1 MQPRSSVSNFRPVHW
16 FSKDEWKK
24 AYLSMFGPQ
33 SNEESKKIA
42 LQILFVWK
50 ARNPYLPSAIESTL
64 GLFEVDLQS
73 PKDDSL
79 SDVPDRLLRLMYSSV
94 LMRFINHTLDD
105 AQSKKLTLLQAAAQ
119 MNIPD
124 WIISLRHEAAH
135 GHELP
140 SLDILKNAT
149 HFALNW
155 LHDRY
160 WFPEFQNIS
169 NYVTKSPINSFKD
182 DFSNLLN
189 LHNSFVVFQ
198 YPVHN
203 KFRISDIQDNEIKI
217 GIQEDMKKILKRPIK
232 YKTRLSFAQNMVIDI
247 MNKFLDRS
255 GSVADRDLKVCQL
268 LIDNDS
274 LFVAGDAVVKSGENM
289 FKELSFGCIKLWE
302 PILTLFH
309 RKNIIATLFNML
321 IEIVNN
327 NEDPPKLKRAAA
339 QWLKEISFALNKCRL
354 IKKFNIT
361 SGVKENTDDTNQ
373 NLLRQLV
380 NRDPKQ
386 KLGLTLDLLH
396 GVPSELTNANF
407 IHMVVVNVNPYLE
420 TYVKEFIELTDPK
433 LNGAKHKL
441 LHLVDIISMK
451 NLQSSSRDRIYTLED
466 VTGVQTNGH
475 SNMDVSPETNDIEMV
490 IDNKLHGG
498 TTHPNKPSIWQKSTG
513 KHNWSSCPI
522 GLLPWQNAETF
533 SLFNAR

>member
-1 MQPRSSVSNFRPVHW
+1 MQHKSSASNFRPVQW

-24 AYLSMFGPQ
+24 LYLSMFGPQ
-33 SNEESKKIA
+33 SNEESKKQA
-42 LQILFVWK
+42 LQILFIWK

-64 GLFEVDLQS
+64 GLIEVDLQS

-124 WIISLRHEAAH
+124 WIINLRHEAAH

-160 WFPEFQNIS
+160 WFPEFQKIS
-169 NYVTKSPINSFKD
+169 NYVTKLPVNSFKE

-189 LHNSFVVFQ
+189 LHSSFVVFQ

-203 KFRISDIQDNEIKI
+203 KLRISDIKDNEIKI
-217 GIQEDMKKILKRPIK
+217 GIQEVMHKILKRPIK
-232 YKTRLSFAQNMVIDI
+232 YKTHLSSAQNMVIDI
-247 MNKFLDRS
+247 MTKFLDRNR
-255 GSVADRDLKVCQL
+255 GVADRDLKVCQL

-274 LFVAGDAVVKSGENM
+274 LFMAGDAVKSRECI

-309 RKNIIATLFNML
+309 RKNIMATLFNML
-321 IEIVNN
+321 IEIVND
-327 NEDPPKLKRAAA
+327 NEEATKSRRAAA
-339 QWLKEISFALNKCRL
+339 QWLKEISFGLNKCRL
-354 IKKFNIT
+354 IKK
-361 SGVKENTDDTNQ
+361 
-373 NLLRQLV
+373 L
-380 NRDPKQ
+380 
-386 KLGLTLDLLH
+386 
-396 GVPSELTNANF
+396 
-407 IHMVVVNVNPYLE
+407 
-420 TYVKEFIELTDPK
+420 
-433 LNGAKHKL
+433 
-441 LHLVDIISMK
+441 
-451 NLQSSSRDRIYTLED
+451 
-466 VTGVQTNGH
+466 
-475 SNMDVSPETNDIEMV
+475 
-490 IDNKLHGG
+490 
-498 TTHPNKPSIWQKSTG
+498 
-513 KHNWSSCPI
+513 
-522 GLLPWQNAETF
+522 
-533 SLFNAR
+533 